1 MANVVIDNQI
11 YTLKE
16 GKRFIRNDVYAF
28 DLCVLQLKE
37 TNEYYLEIF
46 KEDDYNHKNQVIT
59 IPISM
64 LTKILQDIIDMTNT
78 YGIYNNKK
86 DGNDK
91 VTSIQNRPLGL
102 LEKNPDNRYKEIS
115 AMLPQFLAAATI
127 HAKLNS
133 KNTI

>member
-46 KEDDYNHKNQVIT
+46 KEDDFNHKNQVIT

-64 LTKILQDIIDMTNT
+64 LTKILPDILDYSHT
-78 YGIYNNKK
+78 YGISSNQK
-86 DGNDK
+86 DSNDK
-91 VTSIQNRPLGL
+91 IIDVQKRPVSL
-102 LEKNPDNRYKEIS
+102 LEKHPDNRWKEIAS
-115 AMLPQFLAAATI
+115 MLPKLMEAATI
-127 HAKLNS
+127 HANKMNV
-133 KNTI
+133 KR

>member
-46 KEDDYNHKNQVIT
+46 KEDDYNQKNQVIT

-64 LTKILQDIIDMTNT
+64 LTKLLPDIIDAAHT
-78 YGIYNNKK
+78 YGIYGNQK
-86 DGNDK
+86 DSNDK

-102 LEKNPDNRYKEIS
+102 LEKHPDNRCGEIS

-127 HAKLNS
+127 HAKLNN
-133 KNTI
+133 KNNT

>member
-28 DLCVLQLKE
+28 DLCVLQLKD

-59 IPISM
+59 IPMSM
-64 LTKILQDIIDMTNT
+64 LTKILPDFIDLTHT

>member
-28 DLCVLQLKE
+28 DLCVLQLKD

-59 IPISM
+59 IPMSM
-64 LTKILQDIIDMTNT
+64 LTKILPDIIDMTHT

-102 LEKNPDNRYKEIS
+102 LEKILIIDIKK
-115 AMLPQFLAAATI
+115 FLQCFR
-127 HAKLNS
+127 S
-133 KNTI
+133 F

>member
-59 IPISM
+59 N
-64 LTKILQDIIDMTNT
+64 IIIVLN
-78 YGIYNNKK
+78 
-86 DGNDK
+86 
-91 VTSIQNRPLGL
+91 
-102 LEKNPDNRYKEIS
+102 
-115 AMLPQFLAAATI
+115 QFSYI
-127 HAKLNS
+127 VFS
-133 KNTI
+133 F

>member
-28 DLCVLQLKE
+28 DLCVLQLKH

-46 KEDDYNHKNQVIT
+46 EEDDYNHKNQVIT
-59 IPISM
+59 IPMSM
-64 LTKILQDIIDMTNT
+64 LTKILPDIIDMTHT

-102 LEKNPDNRYKEIS
+102 LEKHPDNRWKEIDKMMP
-115 AMLPQFLAAATI
+115 AFLATATI
-127 HAKLNS
+127 HSKL
-133 KNTI
+133 KP

>member
-64 LTKILQDIIDMTNT
+64 LTKLLPDIIDTAHT
-78 YGIYNNKK
+78 YGMYDHQK
-86 DGNDK
+86 DINDK

-115 AMLPQFLAAATI
+115 AMLPQFLSAATI